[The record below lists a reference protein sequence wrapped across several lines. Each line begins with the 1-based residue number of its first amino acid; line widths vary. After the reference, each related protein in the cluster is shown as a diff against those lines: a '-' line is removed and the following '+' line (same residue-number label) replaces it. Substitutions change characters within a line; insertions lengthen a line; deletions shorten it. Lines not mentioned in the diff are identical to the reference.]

1 MLSFYYTS
9 RSPYARK
16 VRILLDELDTPHTP
30 VELKPGTM
38 EHGSLF
44 GEEYEQMVPNMR
56 VPSIKD
62 GDEVIFESNFVLAYL
77 LQNYPLRGSP
87 RNTPPL
93 ATAMVR
99 ASHQWQDNMV
109 LASIETL
116 LNSAINLAF
125 LGRFGVKADE
135 VPYLR
140 RERARCQSCMD
151 WLEQRATR
159 EGFVP
164 GVFSIADLNLV
175 CALQWIDERNIMPW
189 HGRARLEAIL
199 ARYADRPS
207 VKANPLVYPV

>member
-1 MLSFYYTS
+1 MLSFYYTL

-30 VELKPGTM
+30 VELQPGTM

-62 GDEVIFESNFVLAYL
+62 GDQVVFESNFILAYL
-77 LQNYPLRGSP
+77 LQNYPLLGSP
-87 RNTPPL
+87 KGPPPL

-99 ASHQWQDNMV
+99 ASHQWQDNML

-125 LGRFGVKADE
+125 LGRFGVKADD

-140 RERARCQSCMD
+140 REQARCQSCLD
-151 WLEQRATR
+151 WLEQRATN
-159 EGFVP
+159 EGFMP
-164 GVFSIADLNLV
+164 GVFSICPACFRLLTSILCAHCNGLTNATSCRGVVAADSKQSWR
-175 CALQWIDERNIMPW
+175 ATQIDHP
-189 HGRARLEAIL
+189 
-199 ARYADRPS
+199 
-207 VKANPLVYPV
+207 